1 MRRIDFDRG
10 YIVVAPVD
18 STAEQSPLLTKE
30 DHTHLAT
37 LTSPTRRAQ
46 WCTWRSIVRAE
57 LGAEVS
63 LRYNSMGAPLLEQAV
78 GKVAYISVSHSAEW
92 VAVMFSTTRCGVDI
106 ESHQRNFS
114 KVATRYITPEERET
128 FAEEIGPHF
137 EAIVWSAKE
146 AMYKYAL
153 TPGVD
158 FTGDLLIVGHD
169 SGRKT
174 LRANLNGFPIPDTR
188 YLFLEDNQVL
198 CYTFEF

>member
-1 MRRIDFDRG
+1 
-10 YIVVAPVD
+10 
-18 STAEQSPLLTKE
+18 
-30 DHTHLAT
+30 
-37 LTSPTRRAQ
+37 
-46 WCTWRSIVRAE
+46 
-57 LGAEVS
+57 
-63 LRYNSMGAPLLEQAV
+63 MGAPLLEQAV

-114 KVATRYITPEERET
+114 KVATRYITPEEREA
-128 FAEEIGPHF
+128 FAEAIGPHF

-158 FTGDLLIVGHD
+158 FTADLLLVEHD
-169 SGRKT
+169 GQSAT
-174 LRANLNGFPIPDTR
+174 LGATLNGLPIPDTR